1 MVRLDRLCSQD
12 DDGRWDDNGHE
23 QRAKLFEWVFGINYN
38 LSLHSLST
46 STLRPIRDA
55 GNVLYNRINT
65 EGYKES
71 QDDIQVASGI
81 AEDIRDALLEYQ
93 VRSNKL

>member
-1 MVRLDRLCSQD
+1 M
-12 DDGRWDDNGHE
+12 
-23 QRAKLFEWVFGINYN
+23 
-38 LSLHSLST
+38 
-46 STLRPIRDA
+46 
-55 GNVLYNRINT
+55 LYNRITT

-71 QDDIQVASGI
+71 QDDIQIASGI